1 MYSGSGTV
9 HTISRGQLADAAA
22 YASPYNA
29 AAVAGQTRVH
39 SRDGSTF
46 LREND
51 VIAVVL
57 KYDVISEI
65 RLVNRAYLLEGYV
78 TQRETTTAYLA
89 VSL

>member
-1 MYSGSGTV
+1 MLLHMHHHNT
-9 HTISRGQLADAAA
+9 AAGA
-22 YASPYNA
+22 R
-29 AAVAGQTRVH
+29 QTRVY

-51 VIAVVL
+51 VMAVIL

-78 TQRETTTAYLA
+78 TQRETTTAHVA